1 MEWAQTGIILS
12 GAAQF
17 HGFPDQV
24 YDVDAGFDI
33 INLGHLV
40 LAERWMQNYEQSP
53 IAL

>member
-1 MEWAQTGIILS
+1 VERAQAGIILS

-24 YDVDAGFDI
+24 YDIDAGFDI

-40 LAERWMQNYEQSP
+40 
-53 IAL
+53 